1 MDNNLILYSPQVD
14 STKLSVVG
22 DTLRKKT
29 VSDTHSA
36 TVPNLNSTIVD
47 THSSTTSADTN
58 SINQPTSD
66 SVAPPVAVYW
76 FKPYDYSYPI
86 SVVLVND
93 SMFAFEDSI
102 ALAAKDYDK
111 ISLDS
116 IFNATTA
123 EPVPHKSLFEN
134 HEYQRKSLFAHDR
147 QSVSSPS
154 WLFLVLFAIVLVVSW
169 NLNVHRVRIQQIFL
183 ACFGRRNLNLLF
195 YDGDILNERIVG
207 VLMSSFTICLSLTI
221 FGFLQMYGY
230 TLFDHGIFINF
241 VIILLFVAAFV
252 LLKQVLIRFLGN
264 IFRAK
269 NEIVVY
275 LTNNVCYY
283 FLETVLLL
291 PLLFFLFYVPVSYHQ
306 VVSLVLL
313 ISLAVMASLRIVR
326 GLSMILLDSK
336 FSQLHLFLYLCIVE
350 LIPVLVLIKLVL
362 F

>member
-1 MDNNLILYSPQVD
+1 MDNNLISYSPQVD

-29 VSDTHSA
+29 LSDTHST
-36 TVPNLNSTIVD
+36 TVSNNHPVVLTD
-47 THSSTTSADTN
+47 THSSATLVDTN
-58 SINQPTSD
+58 QPATD
-66 SVAPPVAVYW
+66 SVAPPKAVYW

-86 SVVLVND
+86 SVVPVYD

-102 ALAAKDYDK
+102 ALAAENYDK

-116 IFNATTA
+116 IFEATTA

-134 HEYQRKSLFAHDR
+134 HEYQRKSLFTHNR
-147 QSVSSPS
+147 QSFSYPS
-154 WLFLVLFAIVLVVSW
+154 WLFLILFAIVLIVSW
-169 NLNVHRVRIQQIFL
+169 NLNVHRVRVQQIFL

-195 YDGDILNERIVG
+195 YDGDILHERIVG

-230 TLFDHGIFINF
+230 TLFDYGVFVNF
-241 VIILLFVAAFV
+241 LIILLCVATFI
-252 LLKQVLIRFLGN
+252 LFKQIIIRFFGN

-269 NEIVVY
+269 NEIVIY

-291 PLLFFLFYVPVSYHQ
+291 PLLFFLFYVPFSYHQ

-313 ISLAVMASLRIVR
+313 IPLTIMASVRIIR

-350 LIPVLVLIKLVL
+350 LVPVLVLIKLVL